1 MALII
6 SALMPWFLQQAKA
19 ADPTVAATL
28 SNDSTEVGQPVELNI
43 QINGSQRAQVPDK
56 IDVDGL
62 MVMHTGQ
69 QTQVQMQNFNITSSV
84 MHTYT
89 VQPDHAGKFTIPA
102 ITIEVDGKKLTTQ
115 PLTLTVTGSGG
126 GNTSSGG
133 GSSNSGTSG
142 TNGQNP
148 EVGNKIA
155 FSEIVLPKQTAYV
168 GETIPIEIRVYF
180 DASVRVQMNAIPIVK
195 CEGFTVQNLT
205 QPHQEQIEKNGRRY
219 NFISFKT
226 AITPV
231 KSGKLTLGP
240 AVLPYVAMVPQH
252 RRARPNS
259 GGNIDDFFNDDL
271 FNGMLG
277 GYTQEEL
284 SVKSDETS
292 LEVKPLPKA
301 GQPENFSGAVGQ
313 FSMATEASPLKLSTG
328 DPITLKFKISG
339 RGNFDMVSAPHIV
352 EETGWRSYPPSS
364 KFTADDDVGIS
375 GSKVFEMAVIPE
387 EKKARLPTVEF
398 SYFDPMTEKYVTLNA
413 DRLPLVVEGQGT
425 PAPVAQAS
433 PASLPESTP
442 NVAKSVNDIH
452 YLLTGPA
459 HWGESFDPVFTK
471 PVFWKSQGI
480 PLLALLAFIGF
491 QVNRKKSK
499 DAVAK
504 RLAETRKQKN
514 ELMKILQREDTD
526 AATFYSAATRYLQVE
541 TASRSNRNPASIA
554 SAEIITMRP
563 LDSATSH
570 AVQSIFA
577 AHDELHY
584 AGEAVT
590 RQKIPPARRENVLD
604 ALKKFENAR
613 D

>member
-6 SALMPWFLQQAKA
+6 SALMLWFLQQAKA
-19 ADPTVAATL
+19 VDPTVAATL
-28 SNDSTEVGQPVELNI
+28 SSDSTEVGQPVELNI

-56 IDVDGL
+56 IDVEGL
-62 MVMHTGQ
+62 TVIHTGQ
-69 QTQVQMQNFNITSSV
+69 QTQVQMQNFTITSSV

-115 PLTLTVTGSGG
+115 PLALTVAGNSGG
-126 GNTSSGG
+126 AGSSGG
-133 GSSNSGTSG
+133 SSSNSGASSP
-142 TNGQNP
+142 NGQNP
-148 EVGNKIA
+148 EVANKIA

-180 DASVRVQMNAIPIVK
+180 DASVRVQMNSVPTVK
-195 CEGFTVQNLT
+195 CEGFTIQNLT

-219 NFISFKT
+219 NFVSFKT

-240 AVLPYVAMVPQH
+240 ATLPYVAMVPQH
-252 RRARPNS
+252 RRASRPN
-259 GGNIDDFFNDDL
+259 GGNMDSFFDDDL

-284 SVKSDETS
+284 TVKSNETD
-292 LEVKPLPKA
+292 LEIKPLPA
-301 GQPENFSGAVGQ
+301 TGQPGNFSGAVGL
-313 FSMATEASPLKLSTG
+313 FSMATEASPLKLNTG
-328 DPITLKFKISG
+328 DPITLKLKISG
-339 RGNFDMVSAPHIV
+339 RGNFDMISAPHIV
-352 EETGWRSYPPSS
+352 EEIGWRSYPPSS

-375 GSKVFEMAVIPE
+375 GSKTFEMALIPE
-387 EKKARLPTVEF
+387 EKKAKLPVVEF
-398 SYFDPMTEKYVTLNA
+398 SYFDPIAEKYVTLNA
-413 DRLPLVVEGQGT
+413 DRLPIAVEGQGT

-433 PASLPESTP
+433 PASQPVSTP
-442 NVAKSVNDIH
+442 IAAKSVNDIN

-459 HWGESFDPVFTK
+459 HWGESFDPIFTE
-471 PVFWKSQGI
+471 PVFWKSQGV
-480 PLLALLAFIGF
+480 PFLAFLAFIGF
-491 QVNRKKSK
+491 QVNRRKGK
-499 DAVAK
+499 DAVAR
-504 RLAETRKQKN
+504 RLAEARRQKS

-526 AATFYSAATRYLQVE
+526 PATFYSAATRYLQVE
-541 TASRSNRNPASIA
+541 AASRSNRNPASIA

-563 LDSATSH
+563 LDATTGN
-570 AVQSIFA
+570 ALQSIFA
-577 AHDELHY
+577 THEELHY

-590 RQKIPPARRENVLD
+590 RQKTPPAQRESVLD